1 MLDCEMDPVLDEELE
16 LLDLNLSKLEKEV
29 DELLK
34 KLSSM
39 YMCFIVEL

>member
-16 LLDLNLSKLEKEV
+16 LLVLNLSKLEKEV